1 MTQFRRELVLV
12 GTKSELPRISRFVE
26 EACDGANVDSAA
38 RFDLQMAV
46 DEACCNVFEH
56 AYGGSAGEID
66 LRFETRGRDVVITLH
81 DQGRAFNPEGIPPPD
96 TSRPLEE
103 RPVGGLG
110 LHLMRKLMDKVFF
123 AFSLERGNTLVM
135 EKHKVVPGD
144 PKKGSSEGQSAQ
156 PSR

>member
-1 MTQFRRELVLV
+1 MTQFQRELVLV
-12 GTKSELPRISRFVE
+12 GTKSELPRINRFVE
-26 EACDGANVDSAA
+26 EACDGASVDPAA
-38 RFDLQMAV
+38 RFDLQLAV

-81 DQGRAFNPEGIPPPD
+81 DHGRAFNPEVVPRPD
-96 TSRPLEE
+96 TGRPLKE

-110 LHLMRKLMDKVFF
+110 LHLMRKLMDKVLF
-123 AFSLERGNTLVM
+123 AFSPELGNTLVM
-135 EKHKVVPGD
+135 EKHHVVPRD
-144 PKKGSSEGQSAQ
+144 PGKRSPEGSSPM

>member
-1 MTQFRRELVLV
+1 MTQFRRDLVLF

-26 EACDGANVDSAA
+26 EACDGANLDAAA

-56 AYGGSAGEID
+56 AYSGSAGEID
-66 LRFETRGRDVVITLH
+66 LRFETRGRDVVITLR
-81 DQGRAFNPEGIPPPD
+81 DYGRAFNPEIVPPPD
-96 TSRPLEE
+96 TRRPLEE

-123 AFSLERGNTLVM
+123 AFSPELGNTLVM

-144 PKKGSSEGQSAQ
+144 PKQGSSEGQSAK

>member
-1 MTQFRRELVLV
+1 MTQFRRELILI

-26 EACDGANVDSAA
+26 EACIGANVDPAA
-38 RFDLQMAV
+38 SFDLQMAV

-56 AYGGSAGEID
+56 AYSGSAGEID

-81 DQGRAFNPEGIPPPD
+81 DHGRVFNPEGVPPPD

-123 AFSLERGNTLVM
+123 VFSPERGNTLVM
-135 EKHKVVPGD
+135 EKHRVVPGAL
-144 PKKGSSEGQSAQ
+144 KKRSSEGKSAKCSQ
-156 PSR
+156 

>member
-1 MTQFRRELVLV
+1 MTQFRRDLVLV

-26 EACDGANVDSAA
+26 EACDGANVDPAT

-56 AYGGSAGEID
+56 AYSGSAGEID
-66 LRFETRGRDVVITLH
+66 LRFETRGQDVVITLH
-81 DQGRAFNPEGIPPPD
+81 DHGRAFNPEVVPPPD
-96 TSRPLEE
+96 TTSPLEE

-110 LHLMRKLMDKVFF
+110 LHLMRKLMDKVCF
-123 AFSLERGNTLVM
+123 AFSPERGNTLVM
-135 EKHKVVPGD
+135 ERHKVVPGD
-144 PKKGSSEGQSAQ
+144 PKKRSSEGQSAK

>member
-1 MTQFRRELVLV
+1 MTQFRRDLVLI
-12 GTKSELPRISRFVE
+12 GTKSELPHISRFVE
-26 EACDGANVDSAA
+26 EACDGANVDPAA
-38 RFDLQMAV
+38 CFDLQMAV

-56 AYGGSAGEID
+56 AYSGSAGEID

-81 DQGRAFNPEGIPPPD
+81 DHGRAFDPEGVPPPD
-96 TSRPLEE
+96 TSRPLDE

-123 AFSLERGNTLVM
+123 AFSPELGNTLVM
-135 EKHKVVPGD
+135 EKHKVVPRD
-144 PKKGSSEGQSAQ
+144 PGKRSPEGSSPM

>member
-12 GTKSELPRISRFVE
+12 GTKSELLRISRFVE
-26 EACDGANVDSAA
+26 EACDGASVDPAA

-56 AYGGSAGEID
+56 AYSGSAGEID

-81 DQGRAFNPEGIPPPD
+81 DHGRAFNPEVVPRPD

-110 LHLMRKLMDKVFF
+110 LHLMRKLMDKVCF
-123 AFSLERGNTLVM
+123 AFSPELGNTLVM

-144 PKKGSSEGQSAQ
+144 PKKGSSEGPSAM
-156 PSR
+156 PSQ

>member
-1 MTQFRRELVLV
+1 MTQFRRELVLT
-12 GTKSELPRISRFVE
+12 GTKSELSRIGRFVE
-26 EACDGANVDSAA
+26 EACDGANVDPAA

-56 AYGGSAGEID
+56 AYDGSAGEID

-81 DQGRAFNPEGIPPPD
+81 DHGRAFNPEVIPPPD
-96 TSRPLEE
+96 TTSPLEE

-123 AFSLERGNTLVM
+123 AFSPERGNTLVM

-144 PKKGSSEGQSAQ
+144 PKKGSSEGQSAK
-156 PSR
+156 PSK

>member
-1 MTQFRRELVLV
+1 MTQFRRDLVLV
-12 GTKSELPRISRFVE
+12 GTNSELPRISRFIE

-56 AYGGSAGEID
+56 AYNGSAGEID

-81 DQGRAFNPEGIPPPD
+81 DHGRAFNPEGIPPPD
-96 TSRPLEE
+96 TSQPLEE

-123 AFSLERGNTLVM
+123 AFSPERGNTLVM
-135 EKHKVVPGD
+135 EKHKVVPVA
-144 PKKGSSEGQSAQ
+144 PKKQSSEGQSAKS
-156 PSR
+156 SR